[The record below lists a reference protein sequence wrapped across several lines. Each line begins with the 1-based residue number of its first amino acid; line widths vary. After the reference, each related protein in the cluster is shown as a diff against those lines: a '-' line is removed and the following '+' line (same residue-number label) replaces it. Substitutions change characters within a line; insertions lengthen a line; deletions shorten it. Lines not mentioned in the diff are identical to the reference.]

1 MTQKKYDLKKDERYL
16 RLLAKSFPNIADA
29 ATEIINLEA
38 IAHLP
43 KGTEHFLADIHGEYQ
58 AFQHVLKNASGNI
71 KRKVNELFGE
81 RLRNIEKQELC
92 TLIYYPEQKLE
103 LVKKEEKDIKD
114 WYHITIHRLIEVC
127 RDVSSKYTRSKVR
140 KSLPDDFSYII
151 QELLHEHADDKDKT
165 DYVSAIIKTIIS
177 TGRADDFIIAIC
189 EVIQRLVIDQ
199 LPEVESA
206 RQRLAEHAIRAII
219 QGVVTQARRGQL
231 PVSDIPAEIAQRLEQ
246 KTAHSLQPVINATGV
261 IIHTNLGRAPLPS
274 AAVEALQAAASYTD
288 VEMDLDS
295 GKRSRN
301 RGAGATAALL
311 AACPGA
317 EDALVVNNGASALLL
332 ATAALAPG
340 KEVIISRGELIE
352 IGAGF
357 RLPELIESTATRLK
371 EVGATNRTHLADYEC
386 ALGDNTG
393 AILKVHPS
401 NFRIE
406 GFTSAVGVE
415 DLHRLAVEHDTR
427 LIVDLGS
434 GLRATEKLIAGGYD
448 DIGAGAQ
455 LGLDIWFLWQRWVM
469 GEQAGAQVHDESR
482 IVLHR

>member
-1 MTQKKYDLKKDERYL
+1 MPT
-16 RLLAKSFPNIADA
+16 PTPA
-29 ATEIINLEA
+29 ASSD
-38 IAHLP
+38 P
-43 KGTEHFLADIHGEYQ
+43 
-58 AFQHVLKNASGNI
+58 
-71 KRKVNELFGE
+71 R
-81 RLRNIEKQELC
+81 RNI
-92 TLIYYPEQKLE
+92 PRM
-103 LVKKEEKDIKD
+103 D
-114 WYHITIHRLIEVC
+114 
-127 RDVSSKYTRSKVR
+127 
-140 KSLPDDFSYII
+140 
-151 QELLHEHADDKDKT
+151 ELL
-165 DYVSAIIKTIIS
+165 
-177 TGRADDFIIAIC
+177 
-189 EVIQRLVIDQ
+189 Q

-206 RQRLAEHAIRAII
+206 RHRLAEHTIRAII
-219 QGVVTQARRGQL
+219 QGAVTQARRGQL
-231 PVSDIPAEIAQRLEQ
+231 PVSDIPAEIAKRLEQ
-246 KTAHSLQPVINATGV
+246 KNAHSLQPVINATGV

-274 AAVEALQAAASYTD
+274 AAVEALHAAASYTD

-371 EVGATNRTHLADYEC
+371 EIGATNRTHLADYER

-415 DLHRLAVEHDTR
+415 ELHRLAVEHDTR

-434 GLRATEKLIAGGYD
+434 GLLTHDPALPEEP
-448 DIGAGAQ
+448 DIQAQLRAGADIVIASGDKL
-455 LGLDIWFLWQRWVM
+455 LG
-469 GEQAGAQVHDESR
+469 GPQAGILLGTKEAIAAVKKHPLARAVRIDKLRLNALEAAISTPSNAVQDALHLDPQTHRERTEVIAQAVGAEVVPHDGRVGGGGAPEYPLPGYAVSLPEHYADALRRQDPPVVGRVHQGRCLVDIR
-482 IVLHR
+482 CVPADHDATVIAAIKPVG

>member
-1 MTQKKYDLKKDERYL
+1 MPTPTPAVSPDPR
-16 RLLAKSFPNIADA
+16 
-29 ATEIINLEA
+29 
-38 IAHLP
+38 
-43 KGTEHFLADIHGEYQ
+43 
-58 AFQHVLKNASGNI
+58 
-71 KRKVNELFGE
+71 
-81 RLRNIEKQELC
+81 RNI
-92 TLIYYPEQKLE
+92 PRM
-103 LVKKEEKDIKD
+103 D
-114 WYHITIHRLIEVC
+114 
-127 RDVSSKYTRSKVR
+127 
-140 KSLPDDFSYII
+140 
-151 QELLHEHADDKDKT
+151 ELL
-165 DYVSAIIKTIIS
+165 
-177 TGRADDFIIAIC
+177 
-189 EVIQRLVIDQ
+189 Q

-206 RQRLAEHAIRAII
+206 RQRLAEHTIRAII
-219 QGVVTQARRGQL
+219 QGAVTQARRGQL

-246 KTAHSLQPVINATGV
+246 KNTHSLHPVINATGV

-274 AAVEALQAAASYTD
+274 AAVEALHAAASYTD
-288 VEMDLDS
+288 VEMDLGS

-301 RGAGATAALL
+301 RGAGAKAALL

-371 EVGATNRTHLADYEC
+371 EIGATNRTHLADYER
-386 ALGDNTG
+386 ALGVNTG

-415 DLHRLAVEHDTR
+415 ELHRLAVEHDTR

-434 GLRATEKLIAGGYD
+434 GLLTHDPALPEEPNIQAQLR
-448 DIGAGAQ
+448 AGADIVIASGDKL
-455 LGLDIWFLWQRWVM
+455 LG
-469 GEQAGAQVHDESR
+469 GPQAGILLGTKDAIAAVKKHPLARAVRIDKLRLNALEAAISTPSNAVQDALHLDAQTHRERTEAIAQAVGAEVVPHDGRVGGGGAPEYPLPGFAVSLPEPYADALRRQDPPVVGRVHQGRCLVDIRCVPADHDAAVISA
-482 IVLHR
+482 IKAVG

>member
-1 MTQKKYDLKKDERYL
+1 MPT
-16 RLLAKSFPNIADA
+16 PTPA
-29 ATEIINLEA
+29 AS
-38 IAHLP
+38 P
-43 KGTEHFLADIHGEYQ
+43 DP
-58 AFQHVLKNASGNI
+58 
-71 KRKVNELFGE
+71 R
-81 RLRNIEKQELC
+81 RNI
-92 TLIYYPEQKLE
+92 PRM
-103 LVKKEEKDIKD
+103 D
-114 WYHITIHRLIEVC
+114 
-127 RDVSSKYTRSKVR
+127 
-140 KSLPDDFSYII
+140 
-151 QELLHEHADDKDKT
+151 ELL
-165 DYVSAIIKTIIS
+165 
-177 TGRADDFIIAIC
+177 
-189 EVIQRLVIDQ
+189 Q

-206 RQRLAEHAIRAII
+206 RQRLAEHTIRAII
-219 QGVVTQARRGQL
+219 QGAVTQARRGQL
-231 PVSDIPAEIAQRLEQ
+231 PVSDIPGEIAQRLEQ
-246 KTAHSLQPVINATGV
+246 KNAHSLQPVINATGV

-295 GKRSRN
+295 GKRSKN

-371 EVGATNRTHLADYEC
+371 EIGATNRTHLADYER
-386 ALGDNTG
+386 ALGVNTG

-415 DLHRLAVEHDTR
+415 ELHRLAVEHDTR

-434 GLRATEKLIAGGYD
+434 GLLTHDPALPEEP
-448 DIGAGAQ
+448 DIQAQLRAGADIVIASGDKL
-455 LGLDIWFLWQRWVM
+455 LG
-469 GEQAGAQVHDESR
+469 GPQAGILLGTQEAIAAVKKHPLARAVRIDKLRLNALEAAISTPSNAVQDALHLEPQTHRERTESIAQAVGAEVVPHDGRVGGGGAPEYPLPGYAVSLPERYADALRRQDPPVVGRVHQGRCLVDIR
-482 IVLHR
+482 CVPADHDATVIAAIKAVG

>member
-1 MTQKKYDLKKDERYL
+1 MPT
-16 RLLAKSFPNIADA
+16 PTPA
-29 ATEIINLEA
+29 AS
-38 IAHLP
+38 P
-43 KGTEHFLADIHGEYQ
+43 DP
-58 AFQHVLKNASGNI
+58 
-71 KRKVNELFGE
+71 R
-81 RLRNIEKQELC
+81 RNI
-92 TLIYYPEQKLE
+92 PRM
-103 LVKKEEKDIKD
+103 D
-114 WYHITIHRLIEVC
+114 
-127 RDVSSKYTRSKVR
+127 
-140 KSLPDDFSYII
+140 
-151 QELLHEHADDKDKT
+151 ELL
-165 DYVSAIIKTIIS
+165 
-177 TGRADDFIIAIC
+177 
-189 EVIQRLVIDQ
+189 Q

-219 QGVVTQARRGQL
+219 QGAVTQARRGQL

-246 KTAHSLQPVINATGV
+246 KNTHSLHPVINATGV

-295 GKRSRN
+295 GKRSKN

-371 EVGATNRTHLADYEC
+371 EIGATNRTHLADYER
-386 ALGDNTG
+386 ALGVNTG

-415 DLHRLAVEHDTR
+415 ELHRLAVEHDTR

-434 GLRATEKLIAGGYD
+434 GLLTHDPALPEEP
-448 DIGAGAQ
+448 DIQAQLRAGADIVIASGDKL
-455 LGLDIWFLWQRWVM
+455 LG
-469 GEQAGAQVHDESR
+469 GPQAGILLGTQEAIAAVKKHPLARAVRIDKLRLNALEAAISTPSNAVQDALHLEPQTHRERTESIAQAVGAEVVPHDGRVGGGGAPEYPLPGFAVSLPEHYADALRRQDPPVVGRVHQGRCLVDIR
-482 IVLHR
+482 CVPAHHDATVIAAIKAVG

>member
-1 MTQKKYDLKKDERYL
+1 MPT
-16 RLLAKSFPNIADA
+16 PTPA
-29 ATEIINLEA
+29 AS
-38 IAHLP
+38 P
-43 KGTEHFLADIHGEYQ
+43 DP
-58 AFQHVLKNASGNI
+58 
-71 KRKVNELFGE
+71 R
-81 RLRNIEKQELC
+81 RNI
-92 TLIYYPEQKLE
+92 PRM
-103 LVKKEEKDIKD
+103 D
-114 WYHITIHRLIEVC
+114 
-127 RDVSSKYTRSKVR
+127 
-140 KSLPDDFSYII
+140 
-151 QELLHEHADDKDKT
+151 ELL
-165 DYVSAIIKTIIS
+165 
-177 TGRADDFIIAIC
+177 
-189 EVIQRLVIDQ
+189 Q

-206 RQRLAEHAIRAII
+206 RHRLAEHTIRAII
-219 QGVVTQARRGQL
+219 QGAVTQARRGQL

-246 KTAHSLQPVINATGV
+246 KNAHSLQPVINATGV

-301 RGAGATAALL
+301 RGAGARAALL

-415 DLHRLAVEHDTR
+415 ELHRLAVEHDTR

-434 GLRATEKLIAGGYD
+434 GLLTHDPALPEEP
-448 DIGAGAQ
+448 DIQAQLRAGADIVIASGDKL
-455 LGLDIWFLWQRWVM
+455 LG
-469 GEQAGAQVHDESR
+469 GPQAGILLGTQEAIAAVKKHPLARAVRIDKLRLNALEAAISTPSNAVQDALHLEPQTHRERTESIAQAVGAEVVPHDGRVGGGGAPEYPLPGFAVSLPERFADALRRQDPPVVGRVHQGRCLVDIR
-482 IVLHR
+482 CVPADHDATVIAAIKAVG

>member
-1 MTQKKYDLKKDERYL
+1 MPT
-16 RLLAKSFPNIADA
+16 PTPA
-29 ATEIINLEA
+29 AS
-38 IAHLP
+38 P
-43 KGTEHFLADIHGEYQ
+43 DP
-58 AFQHVLKNASGNI
+58 
-71 KRKVNELFGE
+71 R
-81 RLRNIEKQELC
+81 RNI
-92 TLIYYPEQKLE
+92 PRM
-103 LVKKEEKDIKD
+103 D
-114 WYHITIHRLIEVC
+114 
-127 RDVSSKYTRSKVR
+127 
-140 KSLPDDFSYII
+140 
-151 QELLHEHADDKDKT
+151 ELL
-165 DYVSAIIKTIIS
+165 
-177 TGRADDFIIAIC
+177 
-189 EVIQRLVIDQ
+189 Q

-206 RQRLAEHAIRAII
+206 RQRLAEHTIRAIL
-219 QGVVTQARRGQL
+219 QGAVARARRGQL
-231 PVSDIPAEIAQRLEQ
+231 PVSEIPAEIAQRLEQ
-246 KTAHSLQPVINATGV
+246 KNAHSLRPVINATGV

-295 GKRSRN
+295 GKRSKK

-371 EVGATNRTHLADYEC
+371 EIGATNRTHLADYER
-386 ALGDNTG
+386 ALSDNTG

-415 DLHRLAVEHDTR
+415 ELHRLAVQHDTR

-434 GLRATEKLIAGGYD
+434 GLLTHDPALPEEP
-448 DIGAGAQ
+448 DIQAQLRAGADIVIASGDKL
-455 LGLDIWFLWQRWVM
+455 LG
-469 GEQAGAQVHDESR
+469 GPQAGILLGTKEAIAAVKKHPLARAVRIDKLRLNALEAAISTPSNAVQDALQLDPQTHRERTEAIAQAVGAEVVPHDGRVGGGGAPEYPLPGFAVSLPEHYADALRRQDPPVVGRVHQGRCLVDIR
-482 IVLHR
+482 CVPAHHDATVIAAIKAVG

>member
-1 MTQKKYDLKKDERYL
+1 MPT
-16 RLLAKSFPNIADA
+16 PTPA
-29 ATEIINLEA
+29 AS
-38 IAHLP
+38 P
-43 KGTEHFLADIHGEYQ
+43 DP
-58 AFQHVLKNASGNI
+58 
-71 KRKVNELFGE
+71 R
-81 RLRNIEKQELC
+81 RNI
-92 TLIYYPEQKLE
+92 PRM
-103 LVKKEEKDIKD
+103 D
-114 WYHITIHRLIEVC
+114 
-127 RDVSSKYTRSKVR
+127 
-140 KSLPDDFSYII
+140 
-151 QELLHEHADDKDKT
+151 ELL
-165 DYVSAIIKTIIS
+165 
-177 TGRADDFIIAIC
+177 
-189 EVIQRLVIDQ
+189 Q

-206 RQRLAEHAIRAII
+206 RQRLAEHTIRAII
-219 QGVVTQARRGQL
+219 QGAVTQARRGQL

-246 KTAHSLQPVINATGV
+246 KKVHSLHPVINATGV

-288 VEMDLDS
+288 VEMDLGS

-371 EVGATNRTHLADYEC
+371 EIGATNRTHLADYER

-415 DLHRLAVEHDTR
+415 ELHRLAVEHDTR

-434 GLRATEKLIAGGYD
+434 GLLTHDPALPEEP
-448 DIGAGAQ
+448 DIQAQLRAGADIVIASGDKL
-455 LGLDIWFLWQRWVM
+455 LG
-469 GEQAGAQVHDESR
+469 GPQAGILLGTKDAIAAVKKHPLARAVRIDKLRLNALEAAISTPSNAVQDALHLDPRTHRERTEAIAQAVGAEVVPHDGRVGGGGAPEYPLPGFAVSLPEPYADALRRQDPPVVGRVHQGRCLVDIRCVPADHDAAVISA
-482 IVLHR
+482 IKAVG

>member
-1 MTQKKYDLKKDERYL
+1 MPT
-16 RLLAKSFPNIADA
+16 PTPA
-29 ATEIINLEA
+29 AS
-38 IAHLP
+38 P
-43 KGTEHFLADIHGEYQ
+43 DP
-58 AFQHVLKNASGNI
+58 
-71 KRKVNELFGE
+71 R
-81 RLRNIEKQELC
+81 RNI
-92 TLIYYPEQKLE
+92 PRM
-103 LVKKEEKDIKD
+103 D
-114 WYHITIHRLIEVC
+114 
-127 RDVSSKYTRSKVR
+127 
-140 KSLPDDFSYII
+140 
-151 QELLHEHADDKDKT
+151 ELL
-165 DYVSAIIKTIIS
+165 
-177 TGRADDFIIAIC
+177 
-189 EVIQRLVIDQ
+189 Q

-295 GKRSRN
+295 GKRSKN

-371 EVGATNRTHLADYEC
+371 EIGATNRTHLADYER
-386 ALGDNTG
+386 ALGVNTG

-415 DLHRLAVEHDTR
+415 ELHRLAVEHDTR

-434 GLRATEKLIAGGYD
+434 GLLTHDPALPEEP
-448 DIGAGAQ
+448 DIQAQLRAGADIVIASGDKL
-455 LGLDIWFLWQRWVM
+455 LG
-469 GEQAGAQVHDESR
+469 GPQAGILLGTQEAIAAVKKHPLARAVRIDKLRLNALEAAISTPSNAVQDALHLEPQTHRERTESIAQAVGAEVVPHDGRVGGGGAPEYPLPGFAVSLPEHYADALRRQDPPVVGRVHQGRCLVDIRCVPADHDAAVISA
-482 IVLHR
+482 IKAVG

>member
-1 MTQKKYDLKKDERYL
+1 MPT
-16 RLLAKSFPNIADA
+16 PTPA
-29 ATEIINLEA
+29 AS
-38 IAHLP
+38 P
-43 KGTEHFLADIHGEYQ
+43 DP
-58 AFQHVLKNASGNI
+58 
-71 KRKVNELFGE
+71 R
-81 RLRNIEKQELC
+81 RNI
-92 TLIYYPEQKLE
+92 PRM
-103 LVKKEEKDIKD
+103 D
-114 WYHITIHRLIEVC
+114 
-127 RDVSSKYTRSKVR
+127 
-140 KSLPDDFSYII
+140 
-151 QELLHEHADDKDKT
+151 ELL
-165 DYVSAIIKTIIS
+165 
-177 TGRADDFIIAIC
+177 
-189 EVIQRLVIDQ
+189 Q

-206 RQRLAEHAIRAII
+206 RQRLAEHTIRAII
-219 QGVVTQARRGQL
+219 QGAVTQARRGPL
-231 PVSDIPAEIAQRLEQ
+231 PVSNIPAEIAQRLEQ
-246 KTAHSLQPVINATGV
+246 KNTHSLHPVINATGV

-274 AAVEALQAAASYTD
+274 AAVEALHAAASYTD
-288 VEMDLDS
+288 VEMDLGS

-371 EVGATNRTHLADYEC
+371 EIGATNRTHLADYER

-415 DLHRLAVEHDTR
+415 ELHRLAVEHDTR

-434 GLRATEKLIAGGYD
+434 GLLTHDPALPEEP
-448 DIGAGAQ
+448 DIQAQLRAGADIVIASGDKL
-455 LGLDIWFLWQRWVM
+455 LG
-469 GEQAGAQVHDESR
+469 GPQAGILLGTKDAIAAVKKHPLARAVRIDKLRLNALEAAISTPSNAVQDALHLDAQTHRERTEAIAQAVGAEVVPHDGRVGGGGAPEYPLPGFAVSLPEPYADALRRQDPPVVGRVHQGRCLVDIRCVPADHDAAVISA
-482 IVLHR
+482 IKAVG

>member
-1 MTQKKYDLKKDERYL
+1 MPTPTPAVSPDPR
-16 RLLAKSFPNIADA
+16 
-29 ATEIINLEA
+29 
-38 IAHLP
+38 
-43 KGTEHFLADIHGEYQ
+43 
-58 AFQHVLKNASGNI
+58 
-71 KRKVNELFGE
+71 
-81 RLRNIEKQELC
+81 RNI
-92 TLIYYPEQKLE
+92 PRM
-103 LVKKEEKDIKD
+103 D
-114 WYHITIHRLIEVC
+114 
-127 RDVSSKYTRSKVR
+127 
-140 KSLPDDFSYII
+140 
-151 QELLHEHADDKDKT
+151 ELL
-165 DYVSAIIKTIIS
+165 
-177 TGRADDFIIAIC
+177 
-189 EVIQRLVIDQ
+189 Q

-206 RQRLAEHAIRAII
+206 RQRLAEHTIRAII
-219 QGVVTQARRGQL
+219 QGAVTQARRGQL

-246 KTAHSLQPVINATGV
+246 KNTHSLHPVINATGV

-274 AAVEALQAAASYTD
+274 AAVEALHAAASYTD
-288 VEMDLDS
+288 VEMDLGS

-371 EVGATNRTHLADYEC
+371 EIGATNRTHLADYER
-386 ALGDNTG
+386 ALGVNTG

-415 DLHRLAVEHDTR
+415 ELHRLAVEHDTR

-434 GLRATEKLIAGGYD
+434 GLLTHDPALPEEP
-448 DIGAGAQ
+448 DIQAQLRAGADIVIASGDKL
-455 LGLDIWFLWQRWVM
+455 LG
-469 GEQAGAQVHDESR
+469 GPQAGILLGTKDAIAAVKKHPLARAVRIDKLRLNALEAAISTPSNAVQDALHLDAQTHRERTEAIAQAVGAEVVPHDGRVGGGGAPEYPLPGFAVSLPEPYADALRRQDPPVVGRVHQGRCLVDIRCVPADHDAAVISA
-482 IVLHR
+482 IKAVG

>member
-1 MTQKKYDLKKDERYL
+1 MPT
-16 RLLAKSFPNIADA
+16 PTPA
-29 ATEIINLEA
+29 AS
-38 IAHLP
+38 P
-43 KGTEHFLADIHGEYQ
+43 DP
-58 AFQHVLKNASGNI
+58 
-71 KRKVNELFGE
+71 R
-81 RLRNIEKQELC
+81 RNI
-92 TLIYYPEQKLE
+92 PRM
-103 LVKKEEKDIKD
+103 D
-114 WYHITIHRLIEVC
+114 
-127 RDVSSKYTRSKVR
+127 
-140 KSLPDDFSYII
+140 
-151 QELLHEHADDKDKT
+151 ELL
-165 DYVSAIIKTIIS
+165 
-177 TGRADDFIIAIC
+177 
-189 EVIQRLVIDQ
+189 Q

-206 RQRLAEHAIRAII
+206 RQRLAEHTIRAIL
-219 QGVVTQARRGQL
+219 QGAVTQARRGQL

-246 KTAHSLQPVINATGV
+246 KNAHSLQPVINATGV

-295 GKRSRN
+295 GKRSKN

-371 EVGATNRTHLADYEC
+371 EIGATNRTHLADYER
-386 ALGDNTG
+386 ALGVNTG

-415 DLHRLAVEHDTR
+415 ELHRLAVEHDTR

-434 GLRATEKLIAGGYD
+434 GLLTHDPALPEEP
-448 DIGAGAQ
+448 DIQAQLRAGADIVIASGDKL
-455 LGLDIWFLWQRWVM
+455 LG
-469 GEQAGAQVHDESR
+469 GPQAGILLGTQEAIAAVKKHPLARAVRIDKLRLNALEAAISTPSNAVQDALHLEPQTHRERTESIAQAVGAEVVPHDGRVGGGGAPEYPLPGFAVSLPERFADALRRQDPPVVGRVHQGRCLVDIRCVPADHDATVIAAIKAVS
-482 IVLHR
+482 

>member
-1 MTQKKYDLKKDERYL
+1 MD
-16 RLLAKSFPNIADA
+16 
-29 ATEIINLEA
+29 
-38 IAHLP
+38 
-43 KGTEHFLADIHGEYQ
+43 
-58 AFQHVLKNASGNI
+58 
-71 KRKVNELFGE
+71 
-81 RLRNIEKQELC
+81 
-92 TLIYYPEQKLE
+92 
-103 LVKKEEKDIKD
+103 
-114 WYHITIHRLIEVC
+114 
-127 RDVSSKYTRSKVR
+127 
-140 KSLPDDFSYII
+140 
-151 QELLHEHADDKDKT
+151 ELL
-165 DYVSAIIKTIIS
+165 
-177 TGRADDFIIAIC
+177 
-189 EVIQRLVIDQ
+189 Q

-206 RQRLAEHAIRAII
+206 RQRLAEHTIRVII
-219 QGVVTQARRGQL
+219 QGAVTQARRGQL

-246 KTAHSLQPVINATGV
+246 KNAHSLQPVINATGV

-274 AAVEALQAAASYTD
+274 AAVEALYAAASYTD

-301 RGAGATAALL
+301 RGAGARAALL

-371 EVGATNRTHLADYEC
+371 EIGATNRTHLADYER

-415 DLHRLAVEHDTR
+415 ELHRLAVEHDTR

-434 GLRATEKLIAGGYD
+434 GLLTHDPALPEEP
-448 DIGAGAQ
+448 DIQAQLRAGADIVIASGDKL
-455 LGLDIWFLWQRWVM
+455 LG
-469 GEQAGAQVHDESR
+469 GPQAGILLGTKDAIAAVKKHPLARAVRIDKLRLNALEAAISTPSNAVQDALHLEPQTHRERTESIAQAVGAEVVPHDGRVGGGGAPEYPLPGYAVSLPERYADALRRQDPPVVGRVHQGRCLVDIR
-482 IVLHR
+482 CVPADHDATVIAAIKAVG

>member
-1 MTQKKYDLKKDERYL
+1 MPT
-16 RLLAKSFPNIADA
+16 PTPA
-29 ATEIINLEA
+29 AS
-38 IAHLP
+38 P
-43 KGTEHFLADIHGEYQ
+43 DP
-58 AFQHVLKNASGNI
+58 
-71 KRKVNELFGE
+71 R
-81 RLRNIEKQELC
+81 RNI
-92 TLIYYPEQKLE
+92 PRM
-103 LVKKEEKDIKD
+103 D
-114 WYHITIHRLIEVC
+114 
-127 RDVSSKYTRSKVR
+127 
-140 KSLPDDFSYII
+140 
-151 QELLHEHADDKDKT
+151 ELL
-165 DYVSAIIKTIIS
+165 
-177 TGRADDFIIAIC
+177 
-189 EVIQRLVIDQ
+189 Q

-206 RQRLAEHAIRAII
+206 RQRLAEHTIRAIL
-219 QGVVTQARRGQL
+219 QGAVTQARRGQL

-295 GKRSRN
+295 GKRSKN

-357 RLPELIESTATRLK
+357 RLPELIESTTTRLK
-371 EVGATNRTHLADYEC
+371 EIGATNRTHLADYER
-386 ALGDNTG
+386 ALSVNTG

-415 DLHRLAVEHDTR
+415 ELHRLAVEHDTR

-434 GLRATEKLIAGGYD
+434 GLLTHDPALPEEP
-448 DIGAGAQ
+448 DIQAQLRAGADIVIASGDKL
-455 LGLDIWFLWQRWVM
+455 LG
-469 GEQAGAQVHDESR
+469 GPQAGILLGTKEAIAAVKKHPLARAVRIDKLRLNALEAAISTPSNAVQDALHLEPQTHRERTESIAQAVGAEVVPHDGRVGGGGAPEYPLPGFAVSLPERFADALRRQDPPVVGRVHQGRCLVDIR
-482 IVLHR
+482 CVPAHHDATVIAAIKAVG